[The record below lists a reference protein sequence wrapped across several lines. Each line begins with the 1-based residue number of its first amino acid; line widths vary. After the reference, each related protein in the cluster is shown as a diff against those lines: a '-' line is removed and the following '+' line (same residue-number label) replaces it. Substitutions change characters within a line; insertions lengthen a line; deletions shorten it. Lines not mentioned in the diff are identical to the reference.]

1 MSYYLK
7 ADIEKYFCAKRN
19 EDIRDTNGLQNVGEK
34 GFDSLGYLVH
44 PLPLCSTKMTDQ
56 VKAALCVAAVCLG
69 GRY

>member
-44 PLPLCSTKMTDQ
+44 PLPLYSTKMTDQ